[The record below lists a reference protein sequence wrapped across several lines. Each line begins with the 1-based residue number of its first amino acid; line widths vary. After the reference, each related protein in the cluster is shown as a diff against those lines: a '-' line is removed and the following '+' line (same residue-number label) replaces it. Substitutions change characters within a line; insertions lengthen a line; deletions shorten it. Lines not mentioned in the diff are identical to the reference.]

1 MTHNN
6 QNWIVR
12 AFSGRKQKKLKCILR
27 SFHFQMEPLTALH
40 GKHMFVLKDYINFLE
55 HFNPFTARMLHG
67 VLWGDS
73 NFWVCRRNSMM
84 WPFKWKLSSCTYT
97 WCYICFSKFHK
108 MKFGHLVGSGR
119 VKIRQRSLK
128 YHIWVRLLKGERLLK
143 VMDCR
148 GTYVSTQFFQR
159 SHNFAWDWKYR
170 CEAI

>member
-12 AFSGRKQKKLKCILR
+12 AFSGRKQKKLKCILSTKWSR
-27 SFHFQMEPLTALH
+27 CPTRETHVCSKGL
-40 GKHMFVLKDYINFLE
+40 YINFLE
-55 HFNPFTARMLHG
+55 HFNPFTARMLDG
-67 VLWGDS
+67 VLYGDS
-73 NFWVCRRNSMM
+73 NFWVCGRNSTM

-97 WCYICFSKFHK
+97 VLFVFPNFTKWKFTKFHK

-128 YHIWVRLLKGERLLK
+128 YHIRVGLLKGESLLT

-148 GTYVSTQFFQR
+148 GT
-159 SHNFAWDWKYR
+159 
-170 CEAI
+170 C